1 MRASQQKGR
10 GAVSN
15 RAGRFEALAV
25 EAVDD
30 GWGIADEPLPP
41 LETRVLPEPAQSVI
55 TRNSSPDIPFEQS
68 INPYRG
74 CEHGCVYC
82 LAGGTRILMG
92 DGGLTPL
99 AELAVGDEIYGTVK
113 RGHYRRYVR
122 TRVLA
127 HWRTRKPAYRV
138 RLADGTELVASA
150 DHRFL
155 TERGWKFV
163 ARGEGGSCCPQLTL
177 NNTLMGFGAIPAFPR
192 GGDSNDYR
200 RGYLCGLVRGDG
212 HLGVYR
218 YARPGRANGDQCRF
232 RLALADT
239 EALNRA
245 AVFLSGFGI
254 GTDRFLFQAAT
265 STRRVM
271 EAIRTSARASV
282 AAIGRL
288 IEWPERPEGEWV
300 RGFVGG
306 IFDAEGSFSAGTIR
320 IANTD
325 CRIID
330 VLSGALRSLRFDS
343 VVETPRPGAPKPVH
357 YVRVRGGLR
366 EHLRFIGAFDP
377 SIARKRD
384 IEAQA
389 VKSAASL
396 EIVEMEPLGRSCE
409 LFDITTGTG
418 DFVANGVISHNCF
431 ARPSHAYVNLSPGL
445 DFETRLFFKKDAA
458 LRLREEL
465 NRRSYRCSPI
475 NLGANTDPY
484 QPLEK
489 RLGIT
494 RSLLEVLAECHHPVT
509 IVTKSALVARDM
521 DFLQRLAVEQLVRVF
536 VSITTLDDELKR
548 RMEPRAASPAARLA
562 VIARLS
568 AAGIPTGVMFAP
580 VVPAINDHELEGVL
594 EAAAKAG
601 ARTAGYLLLRL
612 PGEVRDLFYEWLD
625 THYPDR
631 AKRVRTRIR
640 ELRGGRDND
649 PRFGHR
655 MRGQGPWADL
665 LRRRFEECC
674 RRTGLEK
681 GRRPPLATGL
691 FRPPNR
697 SPGQMELW

>member
-1 MRASQQKGR
+1 MQLRRNKTR

-15 RAGRFEALAV
+15 RTGRFEALAV

-41 LETRVLPEPAQSVI
+41 LQTTVLPEPAQSVI
-55 TRNSSPDIPFEQS
+55 TRNNSPDIPFEQS

-82 LAGGTRILMG
+82 VGGETSILMG
-92 DGGLTPL
+92 DGSQRPIAGLQ
-99 AELAVGDEIYGTVK
+99 VGDEIYGTEK

-127 HWRTRKPAYRV
+127 HWRTSKPAWRV
-138 RLADGTELVASA
+138 RLADDTELIASA

-163 ARGEGGSCCPQLTL
+163 ARDARGGQRPYLTL
-177 NNTLMGFGAIPAFPR
+177 NNTLMGLGAMSTFPR
-192 GGDSNDYR
+192 VGDSDDYR
-200 RGYLCGLVRGDG
+200 RGYLCGIIRGDG

-218 YARPGRANGDQCRF
+218 YVRPGRANSDQYRF
-232 RLALADT
+232 RLAMADT
-239 EALNRA
+239 EALDRTA
-245 AVFLSGFGI
+245 AFLAGFGI

-265 STRRVM
+265 STRRLV

-288 IEWPERPEGEWV
+288 IEWPERPHGEWV

-306 IFDAEGSFSAGTIR
+306 IFDAEGSFSGGTIR
-320 IANTD
+320 ISNTD
-325 CRIID
+325 RRIID
-330 VLSGALRSLRFDS
+330 ELTGALRSLRFDL
-343 VVETPRPGAPKPVH
+343 VVETSRPDAPKPVH
-357 YVRVRGGLR
+357 SVRVRGGLR
-366 EHLRFIGAFDP
+366 EHLRFMGAFDP

-384 IEAQA
+384 IEHQA
-389 VKSAASL
+389 VKSTARL
-396 EIVEMEPLGRSCE
+396 EVVEVEPLGRPME

-418 DFVANGVISHNCF
+418 DFIANGAISHNCY

-445 DFETRLFFKKDAA
+445 DFETRLFYKKDAA

-489 RLGIT
+489 RMGIT

-509 IVTKSALVARDM
+509 IVTKSALVVRDL
-521 DFLQRLAVEQLVRVF
+521 DLLQRLAAEQLVRVF
-536 VSITTLDDELKR
+536 VSVTTLDDELKR

-562 VIARLS
+562 AVSRLS

-594 EAAAKAG
+594 EAAARAG
-601 ARTAGYLLLRL
+601 AESAGYLLLRL

-631 AKRVRTRIR
+631 ARRVRGRIH

-665 LRRRFEECC
+665 LRRRFEEAC
-674 RRTGLEK
+674 RRTGLER
-681 GRRPPLATGL
+681 GRRPPLATSL

-697 SPGQMELW
+697 APGQMELW